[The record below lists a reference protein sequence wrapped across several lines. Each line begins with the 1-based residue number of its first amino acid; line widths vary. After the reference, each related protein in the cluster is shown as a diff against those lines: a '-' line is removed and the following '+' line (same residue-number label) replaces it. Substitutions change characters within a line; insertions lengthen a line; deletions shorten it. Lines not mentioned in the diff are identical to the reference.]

1 MRERLDALG
10 GTLEIESQIGR
21 TVIAATVPL
30 PLAAPTMQ
38 GFSDDL

>member
-10 GTLEIESQIGR
+10 ATFAVTSQVGR

-30 PLAAPTMQ
+30 PLAVPTLQ
-38 GFSDDL
+38 GLTDDI